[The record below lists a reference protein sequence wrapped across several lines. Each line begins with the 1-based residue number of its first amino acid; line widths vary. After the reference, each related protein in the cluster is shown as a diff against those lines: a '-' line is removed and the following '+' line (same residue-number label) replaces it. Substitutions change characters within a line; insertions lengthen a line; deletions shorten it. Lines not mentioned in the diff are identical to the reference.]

1 MKKLCRKGT
10 VHPSP
15 AAAIKTDE
23 DQFLSLLPI
32 AILSLVAALSVEDRE
47 VLAYLISN
55 SGDSNRISHL
65 KKSKTHKASKE
76 DNNKNHHSP
85 LFVCD
90 CFSCYTSYWV
100 RWDSSPSR
108 QLIHEIIDAYED
120 SLEMKKKKKDRRKR
134 SGKANGRVESVGASR
149 LNELGSSST
158 EFDGGDSVKDGNY
171 CGEEA
176 EKEKGSSVGKV
187 LSFIGQ
193 RFLGVWG

>member
-15 AAAIKTDE
+15 APAIKTD
-23 DQFLSLLPI
+23 DQFLSLLPV
-32 AILSLVAALSVEDRE
+32 AILSLVAALSAEDRE

-55 SGDSNRISHL
+55 SGDSNRFSHL
-65 KKSKTHKASKE
+65 KKNKTHKASKE
-76 DNNKNHHSP
+76 DNQHSP

-108 QLIHEIIDAYED
+108 QLIHEIIDAFED
-120 SLEMKKKKKDRRKR
+120 SLEMKKRKKDRRKR
-134 SGKANGRVESVGASR
+134 SGKASVRVDSVGPSR
-149 LNELGSSST
+149 LSELGSSSA
-158 EFDGGDSVKDGNY
+158 EFVGGDSGKDGN
-171 CGEEA
+171 CGGEEA
-176 EKEKGSSVGKV
+176 EKEKGSVGKV